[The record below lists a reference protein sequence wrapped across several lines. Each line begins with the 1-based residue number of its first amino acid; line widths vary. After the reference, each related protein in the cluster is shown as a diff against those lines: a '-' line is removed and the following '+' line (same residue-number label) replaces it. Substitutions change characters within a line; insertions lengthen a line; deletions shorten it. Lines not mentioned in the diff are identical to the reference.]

1 MSLTSPWTSRCE
13 SSGNLSDEPRRKRTR
28 FSSDM
33 EDMEREKFDKKLQMF
48 YLSQKNGSARAA
60 LSNECNDTLASL
72 IKEHCADTLA
82 LREANDFARRRIS
95 DLESELSELK
105 AKKDAETSVFKTV
118 RSSNSVVIHS
128 SKLSSSG
135 SQHTTDMHIEENRR
149 RERHAALAIAEH
161 DSLIIQQLEVE
172 AEALRSQHECDL
184 TLVKDATGTITRLLE
199 DMKEKDAKISRQ
211 TERASL
217 LEKHMKLLAEHI
229 RSAQS
234 LIQNSMQDH
243 RIVLD
248 YALSP
253 DRAMVETS
261 EEHMKRQGL
270 RCWTHVNNLNE
281 QRRPQ
286 MLASKITKN
295 GHSLSSNTAT
305 GDLNGFTLYDD
316 QEDKFGT
323 IENNLRIENAKLF
336 KMLQKERELSKW
348 QEITIKEIQASAEE
362 VTLLEAAEIVRLE
375 EALEI
380 CHIERD
386 EWEKRCNLALLNV
399 EYGAQR
405 SVNPTHRAPS

>member
-1 MSLTSPWTSRCE
+1 
-13 SSGNLSDEPRRKRTR
+13 
-28 FSSDM
+28 M

-82 LREANDFARRRIS
+82 LREANNFARRRIS

-128 SKLSSSG
+128 SKSSGSG
-135 SQHTTDMHIEENRR
+135 SQHTTDMHIGENRR

-172 AEALRSQHECDL
+172 AAALRSQHECDL
-184 TLVKDATGTITRLLE
+184 ILVKDATGTITRLLK
-199 DMKEKDAKISRQ
+199 DMKEKDVKISKQ
-211 TERASL
+211 AERASL

-270 RCWTHVNNLNE
+270 RCWTHINNLNE
-281 QRRPQ
+281 QRRPH
-286 MLASKITKN
+286 MLASNITKN
-295 GHSLSSNTAT
+295 GHSLSANTAA
-305 GDLNGFTLYDD
+305 GDLHGLAFYD
-316 QEDKFGT
+316 QKDKFGT
-323 IENNLRIENAKLF
+323 TESNLRTENAKLF

-405 SVNPTHRAPS
+405 SVNPSHRAPS

>member
-1 MSLTSPWTSRCE
+1 
-13 SSGNLSDEPRRKRTR
+13 
-28 FSSDM
+28 M

-72 IKEHCADTLA
+72 IKQHCADTLA

-105 AKKDAETSVFKTV
+105 AKKDAETSVLKTV

-128 SKLSSSG
+128 SKSSGSG

-184 TLVKDATGTITRLLE
+184 ILVKDATGTITRLLK
-199 DMKEKDAKISRQ
+199 DMKEKDAKISTQ
-211 TERASL
+211 AERASL

-270 RCWTHVNNLNE
+270 RCWTHLNNLNE

-286 MLASKITKN
+286 MLASNITKN
-295 GHSLSSNTAT
+295 GHSPSTNTAT
-305 GDLNGFTLYDD
+305 RDLNGFTLID
-316 QEDKFGT
+316 QEDKYGT
-323 IENNLRIENAKLF
+323 IEHNLRTENAKLF

-405 SVNPTHRAPS
+405 SINPSHRTPS

>member
-1 MSLTSPWTSRCE
+1 
-13 SSGNLSDEPRRKRTR
+13 
-28 FSSDM
+28 M

-128 SKLSSSG
+128 SKSSSSG

-184 TLVKDATGTITRLLE
+184 ILIKDATGTITRLLK
-199 DMKEKDAKISRQ
+199 DIKEKDVKISKQ
-211 TERASL
+211 AERASL

-248 YALSP
+248 YALSS

-286 MLASKITKN
+286 MLASNITKY
-295 GHSLSSNTAT
+295 GHTPSTNTIT
-305 GDLNGFTLYDD
+305 RDLNGFILDE
-316 QEDKFGT
+316 QEDKYGT
-323 IENNLRIENAKLF
+323 IEYNLRTENAKLF

-348 QEITIKEIQASAEE
+348 QEITIKEVQASAEE

-375 EALEI
+375 EALEL
-380 CHIERD
+380 CHTERD

-405 SVNPTHRAPS
+405 NINPSHRTPS